1 MYPSTLLLG
10 VLVAGLVLGFIS
22 PGDSELPVP
31 YNTLTSLVGWVY
43 TTAWS
48 VSFYPQVILN
58 WRRKSVTGLSFDF
71 LGLNL
76 IGWVCYSGFNVALY
90 WFPAQVVGPGDSVRR
105 LVELNDVVFA
115 LHALLLTSITVVQC
129 FMYERGTQ
137 RLSRATR
144 LLVITLAI
152 VLVSYGAAI
161 FTVGCQKCAKLL
173 SWLSF
178 VYFLSYVKMAI
189 TLVKYTPQL
198 YFNYT
203 RKSTVGWNVDN
214 IILDFTGGCLSIAQ
228 VLLTSY
234 FLKDWSLILGN
245 PVKFG
250 LGAVSIMFDVAFL
263 LQHYV
268 LYAEP
273 RDKPATIPAAATI
286 MPPAVASSGGS
297 LLLEEGHTHSVLAIL
312 RHLVQHPEL
321 LPSDVCEEMCNQYA
335 EHGIDV
341 DVGAVLAHFAAHP
354 ELLHPGW
361 VGSICCHCGAL
372 GRSSGSSSRRSSAD
386 GGGGSQQLQRRHSA
400 PLEESR
406 QSHSRQSRR
415 SPMPATADS
424 LTTPLLHT

>member
-1 MYPSTLLLG
+1 MNPSTLLLG

-22 PGDSELPVP
+22 PGDNQLPAP

-90 WFPAQVVGPGDSVRR
+90 WFPAQVIGPGDSVRR

-129 FMYERGTQ
+129 FMYERGSQ
-137 RLSRATR
+137 KLSRATR

-161 FTVGCQKCAKLL
+161 ATVGCQKCAKLL

-203 RKSTVGWNVDN
+203 RKSTVGWNIDN

-234 FLKDWSLILGN
+234 FLGDWSLILGN

-250 LGAVSIMFDVAFL
+250 LGAVSIMFDIAFL

-273 RDKPATIPAAATI
+273 KDKAATI
-286 MPPAVASSGGS
+286 TAAPATPAADMGLVSSGS
-297 LLLEEGHTHSVLAIL
+297 LLLEAGHTQSILAIL

-321 LPSDVCEEMCNQYA
+321 LPDDVCEEMCNQYA

-341 DVGAVLAHFAAHP
+341 DVGAVLAHFEAHP

-361 VGSICCHCGAL
+361 VGSMCVHCGAL
-372 GRSSGSSSRRSSAD
+372 GRSGTSSRRSSAD
-386 GGGGSQQLQRRHSA
+386 GGSQQLQRRHSA
-400 PLEESR
+400 PLAEVQQPR
-406 QSHSRQSRR
+406 QRPVH
-415 SPMPATADS
+415 PTDDS
-424 LTTPLLHT
+424 LATPLLQS